1 MSDESVIPLTN
12 PPAVSVVIASYNRAN
27 FLAETIDSVLGQTFQ
42 DFELIVVDDGSTD
55 ETAKLLAPYGSRV
68 RYFRQSNRGPSA
80 ARNLGVQLALA
91 PWIAIQ
97 DSDDLSMPNHLEI
110 LYGYVRN
117 HPDCAMVFANGSYL
131 SGVEH
136 NRETIIPRKK
146 SLRLAADGIQLADL
160 FDKSIVRLQAA
171 LISKRCYDEVG
182 GHDQSLRISMDL
194 DLTFRLFAKYP
205 VAYLDAVVFSYRK
218 HLGNISGD
226 QELRL
231 LENIFVI
238 EKLLK
243 ENPQAREVLGRRRV
257 EARLAYRYYRLAK
270 GRWKKGEKDK
280 CREALKEAI
289 RLRPFFPKYRVYQ
302 WKWG

>member
-1 MSDESVIPLTN
+1 MPLAN
-12 PPAVSVVIASYNRAN
+12 PPAVSVVIATFNRAN
-27 FLAETIDSVLGQTFQ
+27 FLAETIDSVLGQKFQ

-55 ETAKLLAPYGSRV
+55 DTANVLATYGSRI
-68 RYFRQSNRGPSA
+68 RYFRKSNRGPSA
-80 ARNLGVQLALA
+80 ARNLGVQQALA

-97 DSDDLSMPNHLEI
+97 DSDDLSAPIHLEL

-117 HPDCAMVFANGSYL
+117 HPDCAMVFANGSYI

-136 NRETIIPRKK
+136 NRETIIPQKK
-146 SLRLAADGIQLADL
+146 SVRLAADGVQLVDL
-160 FDKSIVRLQAA
+160 FDKSVVRLQAA

-182 GHDQSLRISMDL
+182 GHDESLRISMDL
-194 DLTFRLFAKYP
+194 DLSFRLFSKYP

-218 HLGNISGD
+218 HSGNISGD

-231 LENIFVI
+231 LENIRVI

-243 ENPQAREVLGRRRV
+243 ENPQAKEVLGRRRV

-270 GRWKKGEKDK
+270 GRWKKGEQEQ
-280 CREALKEAI
+280 CREALREAI
-289 RLRPFFPKYRVYQ
+289 RLRPFYPKYRVYQ
-302 WKWG
+302 LKWGY